1 MGEVFTSRDAKAR
14 LSELL
19 DRVAAGDEI
28 EIVRRGAGGG
38 RFRILAVEASG
49 AARRPGR
56 LKGRIAIPP
65 DFDEEDPEIV
75 AAFEGTR

>member
-1 MGEVFTSRDAKAR
+1 MGEVFTLRDAKAR

-28 EIVRRGAGGG
+28 EIVRRGSRGG
-38 RFRILAVEASG
+38 RFRILAIETSG

-56 LKGRIAIPP
+56 LKNRIALPLN
-65 DFDEEDPEIV
+65 FDDDDPEII
-75 AAFEGTR
+75 ADFEGIR